1 MNYESLSE
9 STLSK
14 ISNKIG
20 HFTILLSEN
29 EFDCIG
35 VVRKEK
41 EVVVLECELPVDIA
55 KTIYYSEHPFR
66 IIGHVSDIPVTLYKP
81 YVKGYETSG
90 MKPQKALLIVS
101 SIYIVVGYAEKKEI
115 CVYNINM
122 SNSDINWFFLNHPIN
137 LHPLEGNTVIEKLDS
152 LSTSD
157 SIGSINIH
165 QSISEG
171 MTNKS
176 AYIDTFTVLSCS
188 FEDGVDIESAVHRMA
203 SLRNLLA
210 FFFDGYIPLE
220 NMRISDK
227 KEQKT
232 AEDFIE
238 YDLINTHP
246 EKQSPQDRLFYINA
260 DIIRNG
266 FDQVWKKWFE
276 LYESARPM
284 TALFYGVISGTS
296 SGLNEFLN
304 MSQALEV
311 YSDRYRTATIRKN
324 LNKSKKDKIHLSER
338 LKDLIDL
345 YNAHLGIIDTE
356 KFANNLADIR
366 NYYTHYNKR
375 FKHEPEYEVVVSG
388 SYILRSILLL
398 VVYSEI
404 GIPSDK
410 VSDAKR
416 IGFLR
421 DFDDYSKVVMGYDKS
436 KLC

>member
-1 MNYESLSE
+1 MNNDSLSE
-9 STLSK
+9 NALTK

-20 HFTILLSEN
+20 HFKILLSEH
-29 EFDCIG
+29 EYDCIG
-35 VVRKEK
+35 VIRKEK
-41 EVVVLECELPVDIA
+41 NNVVLECELPLDIT
-55 KTIYYSEHPFR
+55 KKIYNSEQPFR
-66 IIGHVSDIPVTLYKP
+66 IIGHVSSIPVTLYKP
-81 YVKGYETSG
+81 YITSYQTSG
-90 MKPQKALLIVS
+90 IDSINALMQFSSVYLI
-101 SIYIVVGYAEKKEI
+101 VGYAEKKEL
-115 CVYNINM
+115 CVHNINLA
-122 SNSDINWFFLNHPIN
+122 NADINWFFLNHPVN
-137 LHPLEGNTVIEKLDS
+137 LHPLEGNKVIDKLDS
-152 LSTSD
+152 LNTAD
-157 SIGSINIH
+157 GIGSINIH

-171 MTNKS
+171 FSNKS
-176 AYIDTFTVLSCS
+176 AHIDTFTVLSCS
-188 FEDGVDIESAVHRMA
+188 FDDGVDIESAVHRMA
-203 SLRNLLA
+203 SLRNLLS

-232 AEDFIE
+232 VEDFIE
-238 YDLINTHP
+238 YDLINAHP
-246 EKQSPQDRLFYINA
+246 EKQSPQDKLFYINA
-260 DIIRNG
+260 DIIRND
-266 FDQVWKKWFE
+266 FDQVWKKWSE
-276 LYESARPM
+276 LYESARPV